1 MHSVAMDPSSND
13 IEPKGIG
20 SFGMTS
26 SAGSSFRRHSL
37 SISRAHSFQLN
48 DDIESEAVSLAG
60 DAGDLALHSSRHGQ
74 SSRIS
79 FAIDN
84 ALESGAV
91 FPIPEDNM
99 LRSYGFW
106 GREPPTQNA
115 ISPVSPMPEEIISPL
130 STTALNCS
138 EEKDQD
144 EDEALPLFLEYI
156 YCLLHLAIFGILG
169 VLSRYLLQRL
179 FGPSTAGLTSHQSI
193 LYLDLPSNLVG
204 SFLMG
209 WWGVVFK
216 EEISRVS
223 NHLAIVLTTGYLG
236 SLTTFSGWNQDM
248 LDLSVH
254 GHWLFSLFGFLFGLF
269 LVDHFIIFGIE
280 TAKGFRWLLKRI
292 KRTKERETSS
302 TKMKWRVNRYSR
314 HWPVM
319 VVLLLS
325 LGALWSLSG
334 ALLKEE
340 FNSTSAGPQLWLA
353 CLVGP
358 PGVWI
363 RWFLAR
369 FNGRGLGKAGILR
382 WVPFGTLG
390 ANVSAACVTSGLAT
404 LKKAVNTRTCDTVV
418 DGIQLGFTGCL
429 STVSAF
435 IVEFNAMRGS
445 QRPWRAYAYA
455 LSTITLSFG
464 FGVLFY
470 DLPVWVKGYK

>member
-1 MHSVAMDPSSND
+1 MDPASND
-13 IEPKGIG
+13 IEPKRIG
-20 SFGMTS
+20 SFGTTS
-26 SAGSSFRRHSL
+26 NAGSSFRGHSL

-48 DDIESEAVSLAG
+48 DYIESEAVSLAG
-60 DAGDLALHSSRHGQ
+60 DAGDLALHSSRHSQ

-79 FAIDN
+79 FSIDN

-106 GREPPTQNA
+106 SCDAATQNA
-115 ISPVSPMPEEIISPL
+115 ISPVSPMPEEIISSL

-156 YCLLHLAIFGILG
+156 YCLLHLAVFGILG

-193 LYLDLPSNLVG
+193 LYLDLPSNMVG

-223 NHLAIVLTTGYLG
+223 NHLAIGLTTGYLG
-236 SLTTFSGWNQDM
+236 SLTIFSGWNQDM

-254 GHWLFSLFGFLFGLF
+254 GRWLFSLFGFLFGLF
-269 LVDHFIIFGIE
+269 LASHFIIFGIE
-280 TAKGFRWLLKRI
+280 TAKGFLWLLKRI
-292 KRTKERETSS
+292 NRTKEREMSS
-302 TKMKWRVNRYSR
+302 TKRKWRVNRYSR
-314 HWPVM
+314 HWAVM
-319 VVLLLS
+319 VVLPLF
-325 LGALWSLSG
+325 LGVLWSVSG

-340 FNSTSAGPQLWLA
+340 FNNTSSGPQLWLA

-358 PGVWI
+358 LGVWI

-369 FNGRGLGKAGILR
+369 LNGRGLGKAGILR
-382 WVPFGTLG
+382 WVPFGTLA
-390 ANVSAACVTSGLAT
+390 ANVSAACVTAGSAT

-418 DGIQLGFTGCL
+418 GGIQLGFTGCL

-435 IVEFNAMRGS
+435 IAEFNAMRES

-470 DLPVWVKGYK
+470 NLPVWVKGYK